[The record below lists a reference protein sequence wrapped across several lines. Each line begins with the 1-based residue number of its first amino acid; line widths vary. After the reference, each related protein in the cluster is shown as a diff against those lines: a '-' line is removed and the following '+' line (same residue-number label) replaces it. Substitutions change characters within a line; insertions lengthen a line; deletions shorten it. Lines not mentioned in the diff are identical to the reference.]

1 MQQADGGGGAAADD
15 ADATA
20 ALALDAYLA
29 KLYYG
34 FGVALASTTES
45 ECAALAAD
53 AAVLLVGQDDHARLG
68 AAVCAENAQNALRT
82 TVDLDPSHP
91 SAEHMLAAL
100 MAGAGGAP
108 DASLTRGSPGYVKAL
123 FDDFSDS
130 FDSKLAR
137 RARAIL
143 GARNS
148 RRAILRRRPAAR
160 PPQPRLPRA

>member
-1 MQQADGGGGAAADD
+1 MP
-15 ADATA
+15 
-20 ALALDAYLA
+20 
-29 KLYYG
+29 
-34 FGVALASTTES
+34 E
-45 ECAALAAD
+45 
-53 AAVLLVGQDDHARLG
+53 LVG

-143 GARNS
+143 SARNSARAILGAQFSARAMLGARNS
-148 RRAILRRRPAAR
+148 RRAILRRRPACLLYTS
-160 PPQPRLPRA
+160 PSPRDA